1 MRSTVVVLSL
11 AALGL
16 LVYYGG
22 FVAGPKIRLGV
33 EARAQSAAAAV
44 DAGVKVEMV
53 ALDAVLKG
61 TVGSED
67 TREQVKRAVQ
77 RAEGVRKVVDEL
89 EVASAPV
96 PAEPAPEPPSEP
108 AKEPSPAD
116 APAAPEVTAAAPTDP
131 PGEPTP
137 TDAPAEPGTA
147 DAPADGP
154 AEPAAAETPTELV
167 PPAEPA
173 TPLLALVWD
182 GTNVAVTGAA
192 SKPVVIAL
200 NQLMLSS
207 FVADDFNGE
216 LMVTEAP
223 LPKGFE
229 VAARVAASALAQANS
244 GSVRIEA
251 GLAKV
256 ELVVADAAAKAKA
269 TRALAAIPPGFKKE
283 VVVNLAPPPEP
294 APAEP
299 TPAEPAPSEPA
310 PAAPAATVKDPGGNL
325 SARQCQ
331 DLISAALDGEAGR
344 ITFTKPNS
352 SRLDDAGLAKV
363 KVLAGFL
370 KRCPEAK
377 GTVDGFHHNQG
388 DPDTIRKLTRKRA
401 YSVYET
407 LKLEGVDVSR
417 LTYQGL
423 GYNFPKVPN
432 KLETRHLNERVEI
445 NLEVE

>member
-22 FVAGPKIRLGV
+22 FVAGPRIRIGV

-44 DAGVKVEMV
+44 DGGVKVELV

-61 TVGSED
+61 TVASED
-67 TREQVKRAVQ
+67 AREQVKRAVR

-89 EVASAPV
+89 AV
-96 PAEPAPEPPSEP
+96 
-108 AKEPSPAD
+108 
-116 APAAPEVTAAAPTDP
+116 AAAPADP
-131 PGEPTP
+131 TAVP
-137 TDAPAEPGTA
+137 TDAPAEPAPTEPAPTEPVVA
-147 DAPADGP
+147 DAPTEPVVADAPTEPAAADTPGDAPVDAPAEPPAEPTP
-154 AEPAAAETPTELV
+154 AEPAP
-167 PPAEPA
+167 
-173 TPLLALVWD
+173 PLLSLAWD
-182 GTNVAVTGAA
+182 GTRVNIDGAA
-192 SKPVVIAL
+192 SKPVVAAL
-200 NQLMLSS
+200 NELLLSS

-216 LMVTEAP
+216 LKVTEAP

-229 VAARVAASALAQANS
+229 VATRVAAAALARANS

-251 GLAKV
+251 GSAKV
-256 ELVVADAAAKAKA
+256 ELLMADAKAKAAA
-269 TRALAAIPPGFKKE
+269 TRALAALPPGFQRE
-283 VVVNLAPPPEP
+283 LNVAIAPLPAPAEP

-299 TPAEPAPSEPA
+299 APAEPAPAEPPPA
-310 PAAPAATVKDPGGNL
+310 EPPPAEPPPAAKDPGGAL
-325 SARQCQ
+325 TDRQCQ
-331 DLISAALDGEAGR
+331 DLINTTLAGEAGR
-344 ITFTKPNS
+344 ITFKRPNS

-370 KRCPEAK
+370 KRCPQAK
-377 GTVDGFHHNQG
+377 GSVDGFHHNQG
-388 DPDTIRKLTRKRA
+388 DPDTIRLLTRKRA
-401 YSVYET
+401 YSVHEA

-417 LTYQGL
+417 LKYQGL
-423 GYNFPKVPN
+423 GYNFPKAPN